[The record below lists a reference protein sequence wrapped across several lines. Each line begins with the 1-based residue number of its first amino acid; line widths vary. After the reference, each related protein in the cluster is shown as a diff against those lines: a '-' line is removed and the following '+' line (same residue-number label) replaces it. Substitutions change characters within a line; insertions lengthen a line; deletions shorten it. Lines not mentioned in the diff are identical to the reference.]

1 MWPLRRSCVVY
12 VWTLGGRNTTENGF
26 GNSSSVPYRLQQQPT
41 SLSQVFNRAAPHLS
55 LITALKQAFAISSYQ
70 LNPFPVAE

>member
-1 MWPLRRSCVVY
+1 MMTCVVY
-12 VWTLGGRNTTENGF
+12 GGRNTTENGF
-26 GNSSSVPYRLQQQPT
+26 VNSSSAPYRLQQQPT